1 MSVTTLLAALVAL
14 AVVMTGGATVWGAP
28 APPSGTTEATG
39 RTAERNA
46 ARDARDAAEARAA
59 EDAATL
65 RQRRDELT
73 GDITFS
79 VPSGT
84 FRGEVSVSL
93 GTSVS
98 GALIRYTTDGRLPTA
113 SSPVY
118 SGPLRFT
125 ATTQLRARAFVD
137 GAAAGEPGTA
147 LYVARSVDA
156 THDLPLLVMDAYGG
170 GKPGREYRDVATLL
184 MDPNGG
190 TTSLGAAPTVA
201 TRAGFHLRGQSSA
214 TFEKAPYRLEL
225 WDNDNEDADHPM
237 LGMPADSDW
246 VLRGPFP
253 DKTLIR
259 DAFAYSLGQEL
270 GLKAPRHR
278 FVELYLNLDGQPL
291 GADDYQGVY
300 LLDETVKR
308 SPDRIDIANL
318 KKSELT
324 EPAVTGGYIFK
335 FDAFAA
341 QEPKLP
347 CTGDARTCWRDLEV
361 VEPSAEDLRPEQ
373 QTWLARYVQRFHD
386 ALHGANPSDPQ
397 TGYPAYID
405 VDSFVDLIILNELS
419 RQGDAYI
426 RSQYFHKD
434 RGGRIVAGPL
444 WDYDLGFGA
453 VPGSDMVQ
461 GWQFQP
467 FSFPGFPATTDWFVK
482 LMQDPSFNRKVKQ
495 RWDRLRQGVL
505 SDAHLRSR
513 VSRLAEPLTDAA
525 QRNFRK
531 WPNLGSRTVG
541 PFQTKTSRTWQ
552 EQLQMMQDWLVQ
564 RAAWIDSS
572 GWRVTAGPAAKPE
585 ARSAPVPPHLE
596 GRARP

>member
-1 MSVTTLLAALVAL
+1 MSVVGLLAASAIVA
-14 AVVMTGGATVWGAP
+14 TGGTAGGTVVSGAP
-28 APPSGTTEATG
+28 APSGTAG
-39 RTAERNA
+39 AAERA
-46 ARDARDAAEARAA
+46 AAAES
-59 EDAATL
+59 
-65 RQRRDELT
+65 RREGS
-73 GDITFS
+73 GDIAFS

-84 FRGEVSVSL
+84 FRGEVSVSVT
-93 GTSVS
+93 TSVP
-98 GALIRYTTDGRLPTA
+98 GAEIRYTTDGRLPTA

-125 ATTQLRARAFVD
+125 ATTQLRARAFVA
-137 GAAAGEPGTA
+137 GTAAGEPGTA

-170 GKPGREYRDVATLL
+170 GKPGREYRDVAALV
-184 MDPNGG
+184 MDPKGG
-190 TTSLGAAPTVA
+190 TTSLGAAPSTA

-225 WDNDNEDADHPM
+225 WDEDDDDVDHPV

-259 DAFAYSLGQEL
+259 DAFAYELGREL
-270 GLKAPRHR
+270 GLRTPRHR
-278 FVELYLNLDGQPL
+278 FVELYLNLDGGPL

-300 LLDETVKR
+300 LLDENIKR
-308 SPDRIDIANL
+308 SPDRVDITKL
-318 KKSELT
+318 KKSDLT

-335 FDAFAA
+335 FDAYAA

-347 CTGDARTCWRDLEV
+347 CTGDTRTCWRDLEV
-361 VEPSAEDLRPEQ
+361 VEPSADDLRPEQ
-373 QTWLARYVQRFHD
+373 QAWLARYVQRFHD
-386 ALHGANPSDPQ
+386 SLRGPNPSDPR

-434 RGGRIVAGPL
+434 RGGKIVAGPL

-453 VPGSDMVQ
+453 VPGSDMIQ

-467 FSFPGFPATTDWFVK
+467 FSFPGFPATTDWFLK
-482 LMQDPSFNRKVKQ
+482 LMQDPSFNQKVRQ
-495 RWDRLRQGVL
+495 RWQGLRQGPL
-505 SDAHLRSR
+505 SDARLREK
-513 VSRLAEPLTDAA
+513 VSRLAAPLTGAA
-525 QRNFRK
+525 ERNFQK
-531 WPNLGSRTVG
+531 WPNLESRMVG

-552 EQLQMMQDWLVQ
+552 EQLRMMQDWLVQ

-572 GWRVTAGPAAKPE
+572 GWRVTAGPFSAAESDTGPKTGTPP
-585 ARSAPVPPHLE
+585 ALPHLRGRE
-596 GRARP
+596 GR